1 MTLKPAAPSQLKA
14 SLGQA
19 VALLPGKSEGS
30 LMLRFAGRC
39 RMWFAGEQD
48 GPIVMVDAAI
58 YGSAPPQAASA
69 FGSRAVELCK
79 ETLGAETVYFK
90 LAQATDWAW

>member
-30 LMLRFAGRC
+30 LMLRFAGGC

-58 YGSAPPQAASA
+58 YGSAPPQRLWQPRR
-69 FGSRAVELCK
+69 GAVQRNPGGRNGL
-79 ETLGAETVYFK
+79 L
-90 LAQATDWAW
+90 